1 MMNKISDDNYYNRP
15 ANVQFSFEFTKCTM
29 AERIQLNI
37 SVMNCLKKR
46 KRIPDLR

>member
-29 AERIQLNI
+29 AKYQRYELF
-37 SVMNCLKKR
+37 KKEE
-46 KRIPDLR
+46 KDT